1 MTTLTEELSKP
12 EYTGLTDEQA
22 LAALQAVT
30 VGAENLIPATTVN
43 QLFAKLD
50 LTGFIQDI
58 AATHD
63 HQYRHKMAS
72 VILSI
77 GGDHPFNFI
86 EGTTAGDGNLA
97 MLDSMIAKLPE
108 LAAKLQQFRTVMY
121 DLANKKRPYATVNL
135 ADVITARAV
144 NLDGQW
150 HELPVTDARTFVV
163 RLSTAA
169 PEQTHIVI
177 QMQDQYGDGSN
188 SDWYHATALH
198 GLTAAREWA
207 AMLPHNGYPRK
218 LRWKCEYQLSSIV
231 SVR

>member
-12 EYTGLTDEQA
+12 QYTGLTDEQA

-63 HQYRHKMAS
+63 HQFRHKMAS

-97 MLDSMIAKLPE
+97 MLDSMIANLPE
-108 LAAKLQQFRTVMY
+108 LAAKLQQFRTVMH
-121 DLANKKRPYATVNL
+121 DLANKKRSFAAVTL
-135 ADVITARAV
+135 AEVMAARAAE
-144 NLDGQW
+144 LDSEW
-150 HELPVTDARTFVV
+150 SLLTPNTTRLMVSLHSETPELAAIRIEQRVSHDGVHWTNWD
-163 RLSTAA
+163 RLTPIIVQAA
-169 PEQTHIVI
+169 GFYYHNIPASD
-177 QMQDQYGDGSN
+177 MQ
-188 SDWYHATALH
+188 
-198 GLTAAREWA
+198 REIRWRGEE
-207 AMLPHNGYPRK
+207 HRINGTI
-218 LRWKCEYQLSSIV
+218 EAI
-231 SVR
+231 

>member
-63 HQYRHKMAS
+63 HQFRHKMAS

-97 MLDSMIAKLPE
+97 MLDSMIANMPE

-121 DLANKKRPYATVNL
+121 DLANKKRPYATVKL
-135 ADVITARAV
+135 ADVVKAREIT
-144 NLDGQW
+144 LDGQW
-150 HELPVTDARTFVV
+150 HEIEANNNRQFVIRV
-163 RLSTAA
+163 
-169 PEQTHIVI
+169 PEQPAETTYIVV
-177 QMQDQYGDGSN
+177 QAQDQYGDGT

-198 GLTAAREWA
+198 GIDAAREYVA
-207 AMLPHNGYPRK
+207 QLPYNGYPRK
-218 LRWKCEYQLSSIV
+218 LRWKCDYLLNAAV